1 MDTVSGCERSYANT
15 PPGQVNRAELEAV
28 QGSMLVAAEI
38 AERAQDGAEAA
49 RPERARLE
57 AFERFV
63 AQRRERSVRIAY
75 RLLGGDQ
82 GAAEDAAQNAFMRAY
97 LGLARFRGDSSLD
110 TWFYRILLRE
120 VARQHRRRAIRL
132 VFRADPAVAESVPD
146 PNPHSDPLLRR
157 RIAAALA
164 KLTRAQREVFVL
176 VHLEGF
182 TLAQVEQISGK
193 ALGTLKSH
201 LHRALASLRE
211 QLGDLRG
218 APPGR
223 TNA

>member
-1 MDTVSGCERSYANT
+1 
-15 PPGQVNRAELEAV
+15 
-28 QGSMLVAAEI
+28 MLVAAET
-38 AERAQDGAEAA
+38 AELAQECADGAPAD
-49 RPERARLE
+49 RVRAE

-63 AQRRERSVRIAY
+63 SQRRERSVRIAY

-97 LGLARFRGDSSLD
+97 LGLARFRGDSSLE

-120 VARQHRRRAIRL
+120 VARQRRRRAIRL
-132 VFRADPAVAESVPD
+132 VLGVDPSAAEDVPD
-146 PNPHSDPLLRR
+146 PRPQSDPVVRR
-157 RIAAALA
+157 RIAEALA
-164 KLTRAQREVFVL
+164 RLTRAQREVFVL

-182 TLAQVEQISGK
+182 TLSQVAEISGK

-211 QLGDLRG
+211 QLGDLRS
-218 APPGR
+218 AEPVGR
-223 TNA
+223 RTP